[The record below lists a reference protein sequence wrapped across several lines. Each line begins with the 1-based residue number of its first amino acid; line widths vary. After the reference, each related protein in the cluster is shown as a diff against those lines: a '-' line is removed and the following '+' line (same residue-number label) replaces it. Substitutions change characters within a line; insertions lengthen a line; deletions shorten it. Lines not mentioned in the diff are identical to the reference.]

1 MYIVYKMEWT
11 LSQAVV
17 ILAVT
22 EELCYTNFITLKCRR
37 RNGTMKWPIKTRK
50 QNIVAALAVIL
61 VILMITFWVGK
72 DPAIYE
78 AEREK
83 MVEPI
88 AKAET
93 ENLAWNCSLTDRDGR
108 TVAMRDLYNAQ
119 PVYVVFW
126 MPWSQESIDQIDALP
141 ETYAAYHQKIQLIV
155 VALTRDG
162 DTSAFAI
169 AAANHWPMAVYTTP
183 LATASDYN
191 ITSVPTS
198 LVIAKGGQISSR
210 DTAAVTPKQL
220 AYKIE
225 RAIAQSQAW

>member
-1 MYIVYKMEWT
+1 
-11 LSQAVV
+11 
-17 ILAVT
+17 
-22 EELCYTNFITLKCRR
+22 
-37 RNGTMKWPIKTRK
+37 MKWPIATRK

-61 VILMITFWVGK
+61 VILMVTFWVGK

-78 AEREK
+78 AEREQL
-83 MVEPI
+83 VEPI

-93 ENLAWNCSLTDRDGR
+93 ENLAWNCQLTDRDGR

-126 MPWSQESIDQIDALP
+126 MPWSQESIDQIDALQ
-141 ETYAAYHQKIQLIV
+141 EAYAAYHQKIQIIV
-155 VALTRDG
+155 VALERG
-162 DTSAFAI
+162 DDQEAFTI
-169 AAANHWPMAVYTTP
+169 AAAKHWPMAVYTTP
-183 LATASDYN
+183 LSTASDYH

-210 DTAAVTPKQL
+210 DTTALTQKQR